1 MSFAGKVAVVT
12 GAGSGIGQAVSQV
25 LAGEGALVTGLDV
38 SDERVKALAGPLEER
53 GGRAFKVDVSDS
65 FAVDQAFEEALKRCG
80 RLDFLVNNAGFCHE
94 SALDEMSDDDWNHL
108 IAVHLSGAFYC
119 CRAAIPHLRKTR
131 GSIVNMSSI
140 YGMVGA
146 PRYCH
151 YSAAKAGLMGFT
163 KALAKELLPDRVR
176 VNALAPGSVMTP
188 LQDHLD
194 PKVLQAKM
202 EAHPW
207 GRYATPE
214 EIAGYVLFLL
224 SDKCDYLTG
233 QVISP
238 SGGQMFVGI

>member
-1 MSFAGKVAVVT
+1 MCFSGKVAVVT
-12 GAGSGIGQAVSQV
+12 GAGSGIGRAVSHA
-25 LAGEGALVTGLDV
+25 LAGQGALVAGYDV
-38 SDERVKALAGPLEER
+38 SDERVKALAKELQEY
-53 GGRAFKVDVSDS
+53 GGMAFKVDVSDS
-65 FAVDQAFEEALKRCG
+65 CTVDQAFAETLKRYG
-80 RLDFLVNNAGFCHE
+80 RLDFLVNNAGYCHE
-94 SALDEMSDDDWNHL
+94 SALDEMSDSAWNHL
-108 IAVHLSGAFYC
+108 VAVHLTGAFYC
-119 CRAAIPHLRKTR
+119 CRAAVPHLRKTR
-131 GSIVNMSSI
+131 GAIVNMSSI

-146 PRYCH
+146 PGYCH

-163 KALAKELLPDRVR
+163 KALAKELLADRVR

-224 SDKCDYLTG
+224 SEKCDYLTG